1 MRRFWTIALL
11 TVALFAI
18 PSAAAAD
25 QSGQHEQFTADMSG
39 AKEVPPVATA
49 AIGRVIFDLDEAGT
63 VKYEATME
71 NITGVF
77 MAHIHAPA
85 PPGQNA
91 PIVVWLCGNGVG
103 PPGTPAC
110 TNQGFH
116 GSFHITATVLNFIHT
131 GQAYANV
138 HTLPNHPGGEI
149 RGQINAQG
157 TDDD

>member
-1 MRRFWTIALL
+1 MRRLSTVVLL
-11 TVALFAI
+11 AIALFAI
-18 PSAAAAD
+18 PSAVAAG
-25 QSGQHEQFTADMSG
+25 QSGQHEQFTADLSG
-39 AKEVPPVATA
+39 AKEVPPVVTA
-49 AIGRVIFDLDEAGT
+49 ARGQVTFDLDEDGT
-63 VKYEATME
+63 VKYEATMT

-91 PIVVWLCGNGVG
+91 GVVVWLCGNGVG
-103 PPGTPAC
+103 PAGTPRC
-110 TNQGFH
+110 TNQGFK
-116 GSFHITATVLNFIHT
+116 GSFHVSSAVLNYIHT

-157 TDDD
+157 EDSD